1 MQNEMFRPDRLRRLS
16 AAFAFLGVLGLGEA
30 RAQAAGK
37 EAVPALSQ
45 RTAVC
50 AACHGAN
57 GNAQLPNSPSLAG
70 QPKVFLEQQLI
81 MIREGLRVIPQMAG
95 ILDGMPDEEITAI
108 AQHYADLPIQPQ
120 AGEKRE
126 EQQFARGSELAG
138 KMHCASCHMA
148 NYEGREQ
155 MPRLA
160 GQREDYLV
168 HSMRDFH
175 TGKAI
180 GRDTMMAS
188 VLHGVSDQDIQD
200 MAHYLAHLK

>member
-1 MQNEMFRPDRLRRLS
+1 
-16 AAFAFLGVLGLGEA
+16 
-30 RAQAAGK
+30 
-37 EAVPALSQ
+37 
-45 RTAVC
+45 
-50 AACHGAN
+50 
-57 GNAQLPNSPSLAG
+57 
-70 QPKVFLEQQLI
+70 
-81 MIREGLRVIPQMAG
+81 MAG
-95 ILDGMPDEEITAI
+95 ILDGMSDEEVTAI

-120 AGEKRE
+120 PGEKRE
-126 EQQFARGSELAG
+126 EQFARGRDLAG
-138 KMHCASCHMA
+138 KMNCASCHMA

-188 VLHGVSDQDIQD
+188 VLRPR
-200 MAHYLAHLK
+200 M

>member
-1 MQNEMFRPDRLRRLS
+1 MQNKMFRPDRLRSLS
-16 AAFAFLGVLGLGEA
+16 AAFSFLSVLGVGQVW
-30 RAQAAGK
+30 AQSAGK

-81 MIREGLRVIPQMAG
+81 LIREGLRVIPQMAG
-95 ILDGMPDEEITAI
+95 ILDGMSDEEITAI
-108 AQHYADLPIQPQ
+108 AQHYSDLPVQPQ
-120 AGEKRE
+120 PGAKRE
-126 EQQFARGSELAG
+126 EQFVRGRELAS
-138 KMHCASCHMA
+138 KMNCASCHMA

-200 MAHYLAHLK
+200 LGHYLAHLK